1 MMIYYNSRELSD
13 NLNVNLSK
21 WKRWVREFLPP
32 DPLGGL
38 QSGYARQFN
47 LKEAFRV
54 FLGGYLVSALK
65 FTIPEARQILT
76 DLDNWLKSEGFYALR
91 PQYESQMF
99 GNGQVLRIYIF
110 CGADKGFV
118 YIIQRIKK
126 NEILEQD
133 GSRLERYDQSF
144 ISTQKNQLFTEAI
157 AGGRIL
163 YIQTLYL
170 NYFLANV
177 LPNAKK

>member
-1 MMIYYNSRELSD
+1 MMIYYNSRDLSD

-54 FLGGYLVSALK
+54 FLGGYLVSVLK
-65 FTIPEARQILT
+65 FTIPEARQILK
-76 DLDNWLKSEGFYALR
+76 DLDNWLKLEGFYALR
-91 PQYESQMF
+91 PQCDSQTF

-110 CGADKGFV
+110 CGADKRFD
-118 YIIQRIKK
+118 YIIHRIKK
-126 NEILEQD
+126 TEILEQN
-133 GSRLERYDQSF
+133 GSLLERYDQSF
-144 ISTQKNQLFTEAI
+144 ISTQKKQHFTEAI

-177 LPNAKK
+177 MPNTKK

>member
-1 MMIYYNSRELSD
+1 MMIYYNSRDLSD

-54 FLGGYLVSALK
+54 FLGGYLVSVLK
-65 FTIPEARQILT
+65 FTIPEARQILK

-91 PQYESQMF
+91 PQCDSQTF

-110 CGADKGFV
+110 CGADKRFD
-118 YIIQRIKK
+118 YIIHRIKK
-126 NEILEQD
+126 TEILEQN
-133 GSRLERYDQSF
+133 GSLLERYDQSF
-144 ISTQKNQLFTEAI
+144 ISTQKKQHFTEAI

-177 LPNAKK
+177 MPNTKK